1 MISVISPKECLHCK
15 IFHEIGLPNNITSE
29 KFFADLDAIGKGSH
43 IQHQMSYLTIDQR
56 EMLITGF
63 CAKGW
68 DALFS
73 DEEKE

>member
-1 MISVISPKECLHCK
+1 MISVISSKECLHCK
-15 IFHEIGLPNNITSE
+15 IFHEIGLPHNITSE
-29 KFFADLDAIGKGSH
+29 KFFADLEAIKQGAY
-43 IQHQMSYLTIDQR
+43 IQNQMSYLTIDQR
-56 EMLITGF
+56 EMLITGY